1 MQKML
6 TIPAGKEKELI
17 AFVKRFNKILGKNGQ
32 KEITAVQCGDAII
45 TQTLRGIPFKTEGHH
60 YSVNIPDELLKMD
73 GYRHIG
79 TYLKV
84 DEKWMRFTTEGVD
97 GVDYAYINESNFRC
111 DHCGKK
117 DSRRKAYYFFK
128 KDGTLEYKVL
138 GKGCADAY
146 FGYNCEAIFD
156 RLAQLQVFERRFN
169 GFHTPEIMYFD
180 WDFVYAVTDR
190 FTEGFTKWENRATS
204 EKIKNFLNAAFFAT
218 NTPDNGIYAEIGNMM
233 KNTDYAALIPVV
245 REYWEKAKPCGYH
258 DDFTWN
264 AKKAV
269 NHDMTSYNWVG
280 IAAYA
285 VFKAVYAHRHP
296 APVVKPMPPAAP
308 VATTT
313 ATQTTTVVRRA
324 FNAGNF
330 IGNAGDKM
338 EMTLLPVKVSE
349 FVSNNPYTHKTE
361 TRGFVMLNDD
371 NGNHYKTF
379 VKESLIPALKDA
391 VAHQKRM
398 EFSFVIKRHDT
409 YKGVNYNELYY
420 FQTK

>member
-6 TIPAGKEKELI
+6 TIPTGKEKELI
-17 AFVKRFNKILGKNGQ
+17 AFVNRFNKILNKNGQ
-32 KEITAVQCGDAII
+32 KEIVAVQCGGAVI
-45 TQTLRGIPFKTEGHH
+45 TQTLHGIPFKTAGHH
-60 YSVNIPDELLKMD
+60 YSVDIPDELLKMD

-84 DEKWMRFTTEGVD
+84 DEKWMRFTAEGVD
-97 GVDYAYINESNFRC
+97 GVDYAYINETNFRC

-117 DSRRKAYYFFK
+117 DSRRKAYYFFRK
-128 KDGTLEYKVL
+128 EGTVLDYKVL

-180 WDFVYAVTDR
+180 WDFVYAVTDYFTKG
-190 FTEGFTKWENRATS
+190 FTEWENRATS
-204 EKIKNFLNAAFFAT
+204 EKIKNFLNATFFAT
-218 NTPDNGIYAEIGNMM
+218 NTPDSGIYAEIGNMM
-233 KNTDYAALIPVV
+233 KNTDYKALIPIV
-245 REYWEKAKPCGYH
+245 REYWEKVKLYDYH
-258 DDFTWN
+258 DNFSWN

-269 NHDMTSYNWVG
+269 NHDLTSYNWIS

-296 APVVKPMPPAAP
+296 APVVVNKPQNVIPTIP
-308 VATTT
+308 VRTP
-313 ATQTTTVVRRA
+313 VVTK
-324 FNAGNF
+324 NPGNF

-338 EMTLLPVKVSE
+338 TMTLLPIKVTG
-349 FVSNNPYTHKTE
+349 FVATNPYTHKSE
-361 TRGFVMLNDD
+361 TRAFVMLNDD
-371 NGNHYKTF
+371 NGNHYKAF
-379 VKESLIPALKDA
+379 VGDALIPSLRDA
-391 VAHQKRM
+391 VNQRKRM

-409 YKGVNYNELYY
+409 FKGVNYNELYY
-420 FQTK
+420 FKTK